1 MEVFYLLMAVVI
13 SAYEKIFADS
23 KMSTDEVKN
32 AQNNF
37 FDRLE
42 MDKVINEKLKDFQSE
57 NRENFERMEERMKE
71 ILQKLEALANEP
83 MIVEEIE

>member
-1 MEVFYLLMAVVI
+1 MAVVI
-13 SAYEKIFADS
+13 SAYEKIVADS

-42 MDKVINEKLKDFQSE
+42 MDKVINEKLNDFQSE
-57 NRENFERMEERMKE
+57 NRINFERMEERMKE